1 MSSTCSAKN
10 AREAQAVERG
20 LLAGAARER
29 ADAVERLPV
38 GVDERLAELLRD
50 AQQLVLVLVAD
61 AERHRHGHD
70 AAEHAGPERVEELLV
85 VGEVDDEL
93 VAGLRAELLQ
103 VEQDAERAL
112 VQLAVARR
120 TRSLFSASR

>member
-1 MSSTCSAKN
+1 MACSP
-10 AREAQAVERG
+10 ART
-20 LLAGAARER
+20 RER
-29 ADAVERLPV
+29 ADAIQRLPV

-61 AERHRHGHD
+61 AERHRHRHD
-70 AAEHAGPERVEELLV
+70 AAEHAGPEGVEELLV
-85 VGEVDDEL
+85 VGEIDDEL

-112 VQLAVARR
+112 VQLAVAHDAFAVLGFRG
-120 TRSLFSASR
+120 S